1 MKPLIRHLID
11 RYIPDIRRIPLQEG
25 LRFLPTWKTVP
36 TSAWYTR
43 LLRNSSDDSGKPLRA
58 LAKKEEGYS
67 QGCLWPPYVRY
78 PFDPT
83 NETITHCFLDW
94 FERRIGPYLTSPD
107 QLGVEARTG
116 RLCCACTVDGKR
128 RLFAVGNYVNQRLLF
143 PLHQWCAS
151 VLKTI
156 PMDGTFNQTDPLD
169 RLAGVPGTV
178 HSIDLKSTTDRQTVS
193 FVAGQPLGY
202 YSSWPLFALSHHL
215 VVWVAAEQA
224 YPGKRFD
231 KYAVLGDDV
240 IIADDRVND
249 AYSRL
254 IHRFG

>member
-1 MKPLIRHLID
+1 MTFVHSR
-11 RYIPDIRRIPLQEG
+11 
-25 LRFLPTWKTVP
+25 
-36 TSAWYTR
+36 
-43 LLRNSSDDSGKPLRA
+43 
-58 LAKKEEGYS
+58 EEGYS

-178 HSIDLKSTTDRQTVS
+178 HSIDLKSTTDR
-193 FVAGQPLGY
+193 
-202 YSSWPLFALSHHL
+202 WPLLVMFELVQALFGRS
-215 VVWVAAEQA
+215 
-224 YPGKRFD
+224 F
-231 KYAVLGDDV
+231 
-240 IIADDRVND
+240 
-249 AYSRL
+249 AYSQRWV
-254 IHRFG
+254 RTSSKSPF